1 MSDMTL
7 VKVLRDMDEPYT
19 PHGFRSAFRDWA
31 SETTDFPDR
40 VVEAALAHAV
50 KERIQRIGLGLPAA
64 Q

>member
-1 MSDMTL
+1 MTL

-31 SETTDFPDR
+31 SETTDLPDP